1 MDIVAALVGAL
12 GGLAAGGGLGFWFKQ
27 TVSGAQV
34 GAEREKVEVERR
46 RAQDVVAQ
54 AERDAENR
62 KRESELQAKDFIF
75 RAKTEFEEQTRE
87 ERREIQ
93 ALEKR
98 LLQRE
103 EHLDRKMDQVDTR
116 LAELDRRESAIKS
129 RDQETTARAKQVE
142 DLHAQA
148 TAKLEAVAGMSAEE
162 AKRQIVDR
170 VTDQAKHESIK
181 LIRKIEDEAKE
192 NAESK
197 AKWIIGQAIQRYAGE
212 YVAERTVTVFPLPS
226 DELKGR
232 IIGREGRN
240 IRAIES
246 ATGVDLIV
254 DDTPETVVI
263 SCHNPIRREVAR
275 RTLEAL
281 IADGRIHPTRIEET
295 VAKMGAEVDASVKE
309 AGEQALYELGI
320 RGVHPEIVRTL
331 GMLKY
336 RTSYT
341 QNVLTHSIEAAF
353 LCGAMAS
360 ELGLDPKKAR
370 RAALLHD
377 IGKAVTHE
385 VEGSHAVIGGEIAL
399 KYHEPPE
406 IVHAIAAHHEDIPQ
420 EGILPVLVQAADAI
434 SGARPGARREM
445 LASYIQRLEDLER
458 IAGSFEGIE
467 KSYAIQAGRE
477 LRVIV
482 QSGRITD
489 DTALV
494 LARDIAKK
502 IEDEMTFPGQIKVT
516 VVRETRSVHYAR

>member
-1 MDIVAALVGAL
+1 MDFASIAVGVLVGI
-12 GGLAAGGGLGFWFKQ
+12 AAGGMIGFWLKQ
-27 TVSGAQV
+27 TVFGAQAE
-34 GAEREKVEVERR
+34 AEREKLESERK

-54 AERDAENR
+54 AEREAENR
-62 KRESELQAKDFIF
+62 RREAEIQAKDFIF
-75 RAKTEFEEQTRE
+75 RAKSEFEEQTRE
-87 ERREIQ
+87 ERKEIQ

-103 EHLDRKMDQVDTR
+103 EHLDRKMDQADAR
-116 LAELDRRESAIKS
+116 LSELDRRDAASKHREQDLATRGEQLEQLY
-129 RDQETTARAKQVE
+129 RDAA
-142 DLHAQA
+142 
-148 TAKLEAVAGMSAEE
+148 AKLESIAEMTTEE
-162 AKRQIVDR
+162 AKRQIVERALDE
-170 VTDQAKHESIK
+170 AKHESIK
-181 LIRKIEDEAKE
+181 LIRKIEDEARE
-192 NAESK
+192 TAEMK

-240 IRAIES
+240 IRAIEA

-254 DDTPETVVI
+254 DDTPETVII

-281 IADGRIHPTRIEET
+281 IADGRIHPTRIEDT
-295 VAKMGAEVDASVKE
+295 VAKVGAEVEASVKE
-309 AGEQALYELGI
+309 AGEQALYEVGV

-341 QNVLTHSIEAAF
+341 QNVLQHSIEAAF
-353 LCGAMAS
+353 LCGAMAA

-385 VEGSHAVIGGEIAL
+385 VEGSHALIGGEMAQ
-399 KYHEPPE
+399 KYHEQSD

-458 IAGSFEGIE
+458 IAGSFDGID

-482 QSGRITD
+482 QSQRVNDEG
-489 DTALV
+489 ALV

>member
-1 MDIVAALVGAL
+1 MDFAGVALVLLA
-12 GGLAAGGGLGFWFKQ
+12 GLAVGGGVGFWLKQ

-34 GAEREKVEVERR
+34 EAEREKLEAERQ
-46 RAQDVVAQ
+46 RARDLVAQ
-54 AERDAENR
+54 AEREAETR
-62 KRESELQAKDFIF
+62 RREAELQAKDFIF
-75 RAKTEFEEQTRE
+75 RAKSEFEEQTRD

-116 LAELDRRESAIKS
+116 LADLDKRDAAVKQKDQSVSTRAAEVDELHRKALE
-129 RDQETTARAKQVE
+129 
-142 DLHAQA
+142 
-148 TAKLEAVAGMSAEE
+148 KLEEAAGMSADE

-170 VTDQAKHESIK
+170 VIGEAKHESVK
-181 LIRKIEDEAKE
+181 LVRKIEDEARE
-192 NAESK
+192 NAEQK

-240 IRAIES
+240 IRAIEA

-254 DDTPETVVI
+254 DDTPETVII

-281 IADGRIHPTRIEET
+281 IADGRIHPTRIEDT
-295 VAKMGAEVDASVKE
+295 VAKVSAEVEASVKE
-309 AGEQALYELGI
+309 AGEQALYEVGV

-341 QNVLTHSIEAAF
+341 QNVLQHSIEAAF
-353 LCGAMAS
+353 LCGAMAA
-360 ELGLDPKKAR
+360 ELGLDPRKAR

-377 IGKAVTHE
+377 IGKAVSHE
-385 VEGSHAVIGGEIAL
+385 VEGSHAVIGGEIAQ
-399 KYHEPPE
+399 KFHEQSD

-482 QSGRITD
+482 QSQRVTD
-489 DTALV
+489 DGALV
-494 LARDIAKK
+494 IARDIAKK